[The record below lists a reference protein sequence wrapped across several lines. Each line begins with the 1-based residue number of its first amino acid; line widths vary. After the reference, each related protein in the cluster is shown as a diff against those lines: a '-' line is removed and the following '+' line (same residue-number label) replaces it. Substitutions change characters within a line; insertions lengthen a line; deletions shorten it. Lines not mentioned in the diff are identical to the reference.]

1 MLLDIAERGRSRG
14 IILIGAQQTA
24 SEVERRTVSNSAIRV
39 VGRLDSAEAGRPEY
53 GFPPSSEPVPRSPNP
68 VRYLSPSQ
76 RSPAACRGVPVPGLG
91 KPAVGVPGITADY
104 YAIDSQ
110 LQGSGSITCK
120 IVVTGPGDNPL
131 TVSHGAASGGYNIC
145 DAQAAPTD
153 STGLSW
159 TNEA

>member
-1 MLLDIAERGRSRG
+1 
-14 IILIGAQQTA
+14 
-24 SEVERRTVSNSAIRV
+24 
-39 VGRLDSAEAGRPEY
+39 
-53 GFPPSSEPVPRSPNP
+53 
-68 VRYLSPSQ
+68 
-76 RSPAACRGVPVPGLG
+76 
-91 KPAVGVPGITADY
+91 VPGITADY
-104 YAIDSQ
+104 YAIDAQ